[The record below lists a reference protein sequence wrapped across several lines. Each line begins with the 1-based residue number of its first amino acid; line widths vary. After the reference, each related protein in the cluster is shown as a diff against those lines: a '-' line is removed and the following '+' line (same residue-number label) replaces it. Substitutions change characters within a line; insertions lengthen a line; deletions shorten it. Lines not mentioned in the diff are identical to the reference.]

1 MEQLFTPDIL
11 TLISVFLSP
20 YQAPHQQ
27 QELRVGGTDANA
39 SETVNEIIDTQLL
52 RVCFSLGQKE
62 EGCHR
67 DTGHSLAAV
76 PGRSGRGLLCLHLAL
91 QVPLCQD
98 VTQLADVPTPEQR
111 SQKPP
116 YRRIRS
122 LVRAPHAVDKL
133 HELE

>member
-76 PGRSGRGLLCLHLAL
+76 PGRSGRG
-91 QVPLCQD
+91 
-98 VTQLADVPTPEQR
+98 QR
-111 SQKPP
+111 SSLSSLSPASP
-116 YRRIRS
+116 TLPGRDPASRR
-122 LVRAPHAVDKL
+122 PHP
-133 HELE
+133 